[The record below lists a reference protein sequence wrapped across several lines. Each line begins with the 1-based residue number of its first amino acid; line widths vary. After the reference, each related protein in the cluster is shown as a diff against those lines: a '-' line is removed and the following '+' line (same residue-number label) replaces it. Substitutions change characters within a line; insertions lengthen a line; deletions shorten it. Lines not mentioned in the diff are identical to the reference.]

1 MKMEIVQKG
10 VRKDTV
16 YILPNWADTENIK
29 PTINN
34 KYLRNRLSIKPKQKI
49 ILYSGNIGEK
59 QNLKSVINVAEKM
72 QTDNN
77 RCIFLIVGDGASKK
91 RLVADVKKRNISNII
106 FLPLQPTEDL
116 GALLTMADIHL
127 VTQDKNIS
135 DFVLPSKLT
144 NILSAG
150 GVSIISAS
158 QETQL
163 SQLVKK
169 HGLGYLI
176 KPDSESELYI
186 AINHLL
192 INKPQHSI
200 ISNKAREYAEK
211 YLSKDKIL
219 RNFEKNVLNI

>member
-1 MKMEIVQKG
+1 
-10 VRKDTV
+10 
-16 YILPNWADTENIK
+16 
-29 PTINN
+29 
-34 KYLRNRLSIKPKQKI
+34 
-49 ILYSGNIGEK
+49 
-59 QNLKSVINVAEKM
+59 
-72 QTDNN
+72 
-77 RCIFLIVGDGASKK
+77 
-91 RLVADVKKRNISNII
+91 
-106 FLPLQPTEDL
+106 
-116 GALLTMADIHL
+116 MADIHL
-127 VTQDKNIS
+127 VTQYKNIS

-158 QETQL
+158 QETLL

-192 INKPQHSI
+192 INKPQRRI
-200 ISNKAREYAEK
+200 ISTKAREYAEK